1 MIKKEDGQSLV
12 EFALVIPILLLLL
25 VGIFDFGRV
34 MISYLELEM
43 VSQETVRKAGLGAGD
58 GDITAYAHDT
68 NHYSLVDADEVSVA
82 SISPDEAN
90 RDSGDYVTV
99 TLSYPVQVF
108 QVLGDLSMS
117 FSIESSSTIR
127 VE

>member
-25 VGIFDFGRV
+25 VGIFDFGRI
-34 MISYLELEM
+34 MFSYLELEM

-58 GDITAYAHDT
+58 SEIISYALDA
-68 NHYSLVDADEVSVA
+68 NHYSLVDSSRVNVV
-82 SISPDEAN
+82 SISPDEGA

-99 TLSYPVQVF
+99 TLSYPVQF
-108 QVLGDLSMS
+108 LRVLGDLSIP
-117 FSIESSSTIR
+117 FTVESSSTIR